1 MSKWKTRLE
10 IWNGSEKVTS
20 RWIRI
25 LCGFLQGD
33 SYSPVGFCISEIPVC
48 ILLQHSRGYRMGEP
62 GNRVVKR
69 THSLFVDD
77 LKVYQESHQALKI
90 VNEIIVQASHDT
102 GACYGVSKCVE
113 IIFKNGKMVK
123 GGGLQVLEE
132 RIKTMDPDENE
143 VYKFLGI
150 EQADG
155 IRTKA
160 VYERVKEELAKRM
173 KMIVKTELNDE
184 NLIKAINIKVIPVAA
199 YVMNICKFNVS
210 ELKELNQIIK
220 RKLRGRSML
229 ERQASDERLY
239 LKREKGGRG
248 LKSMMDVYKETR
260 LRVACYMAKSTN
272 RWIEAAWMRETMKE
286 ENAIVMESIKTME
299 EVGVRL
305 RFEDDSIRLDEEVIE
320 AEREYKA
327 TWRKVK
333 ISVQKATE
341 AKRIEIYKTKVQQS
355 QFYQEQEEECH
366 LWLKQNLH
374 GRKTSSIMTML
385 EQMVETRSWKAARGL
400 TQDKRFQ
407 VCYERDETIEHL
419 VAGCKVLAN
428 NEYLLRQ
435 NRALMIMAVAW
446 AKEYELVSKDTVW
459 YNERW
464 ERGTVMENDKG
475 KLVWD
480 FEFHLRK
487 TTTARRPDLILE
499 DKEKKKIWICDMAC
513 PQQRN
518 IQAKRLDKLT
528 KYRQLPYE
536 TRERRLG
543 YEIMVVPLIIGALG
557 GGVKQIFSDMGKIFE
572 DKNILNRTICEMQKT
587 VLMDS
592 ETASR
597 KVLSGLIQP
606 IDE

>member
-1 MSKWKTRLE
+1 
-10 IWNGSEKVTS
+10 
-20 RWIRI
+20 
-25 LCGFLQGD
+25 
-33 SYSPVGFCISEIPVC
+33 
-48 ILLQHSRGYRMGEP
+48 MGEP

-102 GACYGVSKCVE
+102 GACYGVSKCAD

-123 GGGLQVLEE
+123 GEGLQVLEE
-132 RIKTMDPDENE
+132 RMETMDPDENE
-143 VYKFLGI
+143 IYKFLGI

-160 VYERVKEELAKRM
+160 VYERVKEEVAKRM

-229 ERQASDERLY
+229 GRQASDERLY

-305 RFEDDSIRLDEEVIE
+305 RFEDESIRLDEEVIE

-333 ISVQKATE
+333 KATE

-400 TQDKRFQ
+400 TQDKRCR

-428 NEYLLRQ
+428 NEYLLRH

-446 AKEYELVSKDTVW
+446 AKEFELVNKDTVW

-464 ERGTVMENDKG
+464 ERGTVMENDWG

-528 KYRQLPYE
+528 KYRQLAYE

-572 DKNILNRTICEMQKT
+572 DKNILNRRICEMQKT

-592 ETASR
+592 ETTSR
-597 KVLSGLIQP
+597 KVLSGLIQA

>member
-1 MSKWKTRLE
+1 
-10 IWNGSEKVTS
+10 
-20 RWIRI
+20 
-25 LCGFLQGD
+25 
-33 SYSPVGFCISEIPVC
+33 
-48 ILLQHSRGYRMGEP
+48 MGEP

-77 LKVYQESHQALKI
+77 LKVYQQSHQALKI
-90 VNEIIVQASHDT
+90 VNKIIVQASHDT
-102 GACYGVSKCVE
+102 RACYGVSKCAE

-123 GGGLQVLEE
+123 GEGLQVLEE
-132 RIKTMDPDENE
+132 RMNTIDPDENE
-143 VYKFLGI
+143 IYKFLGI

-160 VYERVKEELAKRM
+160 VYERVKEEVAKRM

-229 ERQASDERLY
+229 GRQASDERLY

-272 RWIEAAWMRETMKE
+272 RWIEAAWMRGTMKE

-333 ISVQKATE
+333 ISLQKATE

-400 TQDKRFQ
+400 TQDKRCR
-407 VCYERDETIEHL
+407 VGYERDETIEHL

-428 NEYLLRQ
+428 NAYLLRH

-446 AKEYELVSKDTVW
+446 AKEYGLVSKDTVW

-480 FEFHLRK
+480 FGFHLRK

-528 KYRQLPYE
+528 KYRQLAYE

-543 YEIMVVPLIIGALG
+543 YEIMVAPLIIGALG

-572 DKNILNRTICEMQKT
+572 DKNIVNRTVCEMQKT

-592 ETASR
+592 ETTSR
-597 KVLSGLIQP
+597 KVLSGLVQA

>member
-1 MSKWKTRLE
+1 M
-10 IWNGSEKVTS
+10 
-20 RWIRI
+20 
-25 LCGFLQGD
+25 
-33 SYSPVGFCISEIPVC
+33 
-48 ILLQHSRGYRMGEP
+48 
-62 GNRVVKR
+62 
-69 THSLFVDD
+69 
-77 LKVYQESHQALKI
+77 
-90 VNEIIVQASHDT
+90 NEIIVQASHDT
-102 GACYGVSKCVE
+102 GACYGVSRCAE

-123 GGGLQVLEE
+123 GEGLQVLKE
-132 RIKTMDPDENE
+132 RMKTMDPDENE
-143 VYKFLGI
+143 IYKFLGI

-160 VYERVKEELAKRM
+160 VYERVKEEVAKRM

-229 ERQASDERLY
+229 GRQASDERLY

-305 RFEDDSIRLDEEVIE
+305 RFKDDSIRLDEEVIE

-327 TWRKVK
+327 TWRKMK
-333 ISVQKATE
+333 ISLQKATE

-400 TQDKRFQ
+400 TQDNRCR

-428 NEYLLRQ
+428 NEYLLRH

-518 IQAKRLDKLT
+518 I
-528 KYRQLPYE
+528 
-536 TRERRLG
+536 
-543 YEIMVVPLIIGALG
+543 
-557 GGVKQIFSDMGKIFE
+557 
-572 DKNILNRTICEMQKT
+572 
-587 VLMDS
+587 
-592 ETASR
+592 
-597 KVLSGLIQP
+597 
-606 IDE
+606 